1 MNYVDLRE
9 LNKIG
14 ERFKILRE
22 ELPKKQKKL
31 EDDFVMDWDNNKYE
45 KTRSQAERTALNL
58 CHKFTEELAKE
69 ISGD

>member
-31 EDDFVMDWDNNKYE
+31 EDDFVKEWENNKY
-45 KTRSQAERTALNL
+45 AERTALNL

>member
-14 ERFKILRE
+14 ERFKRLQE
-22 ELPKKQKKL
+22 ELPKRQRRL
-31 EDDFVMDWDNNKYE
+31 EEDFAKEWEKNKYE